1 MLDGKLL
8 LGFDTADDAAIYQ
21 VTDDVAAVLTL
32 DFFTPVVD
40 DPYDF
45 GCIAAANAL
54 SDVFAMGG
62 KVQVAMNIL
71 AFPKSV
77 GSAVVGEVLRGGAD
91 KVREAGGVIC
101 GGHTIED
108 DEPKYGLSVFGTV
121 HPDKVVKNEG
131 SRAGDIL
138 YYTKKI
144 GTGIQN
150 SAFKAGLID
159 ESAFG
164 EVIKYMKELN
174 KAGAEAMIA
183 AGAHAGTDVTGFGI
197 AGHLHEMLEPS
208 GVGAELYW
216 DKLPLYDRTFEFS
229 QLYCRPGKT
238 DGIIEFATEFVEQ
251 GKLDDV
257 EYDDHMGVLC
267 DPQTSGGIMCAIP
280 PENQELFEAEFK
292 KRCGFAPW
300 IIGKITDDKNCKI
313 KIIKNS

>member
-1 MLDGKLL
+1 MLGGRLL

-21 VTDDVAAVLTL
+21 VSDDVAAVLTL

-40 DPYDF
+40 DPYEF

-77 GSAVVGEVLRGGAD
+77 GTEVVGEVLRGGAD

-121 HPDKVVKNEG
+121 HPQKVVKNEG
-131 SRAGDIL
+131 AKVGDIL

-150 SAFKAGLID
+150 SAFKAGLIGD
-159 ESAFG
+159 EQMA

-174 KAGAEAMIA
+174 RAGAEAMMLADVNA
-183 AGAHAGTDVTGFGI
+183 ATDVTGFGV
-197 AGHLHEMLEPS
+197 AGHLHEMLKPS
-208 GVGAELYW
+208 GVSAELVW
-216 DKLPLYDRTFEFS
+216 DNLPLYDRTYEFS
-229 QLYCRPGKT
+229 ELYCRPGKT
-238 DGIIEFATEFVEQ
+238 DGIIEFASDFVEK
-251 GKLDDV
+251 GDMDDV
-257 EYDDHMGVLC
+257 EFDDHMGVLC
-267 DPQTSGGIMCAIP
+267 DPQTSGGLLCSISSDKCDV
-280 PENQELFEAEFK
+280 FEKEFK
-292 KRCGFAPW
+292 SRCGFEPW
-300 IIGKITDDKNCKI
+300 IIGKITDGEAGKI
-313 KIIKNS
+313 KIIK